1 MKYPQARKRAK
12 AYSFI
17 GGAIPLLV
25 ALSVFAGCSV
35 HGTDDSTSGGGYTAS
50 DLAGSYTGSSTLNA
64 KLLEIMQ
71 NCTDPAWTEWLEEK
85 YPSLIQGLGNDGF
98 KTTGVTSTSLTL
110 SAGSSFKMT
119 IIYQS
124 TLTSTVYNQDGE
136 LEISGTWSVS
146 GSDVAFTYTTSNV
159 EDDWD
164 TAPSTMAG
172 IVKTLVNGSE
182 LRTDGS
188 SLYGRFGYSNYWTS
202 ASDTLFT
209 KQN

>member
-1 MKYPQARKRAK
+1 MKYTQARKRAK

-25 ALSVFAGCSV
+25 ALSVLAGCSV
-35 HGTDDSTSGGGYTAS
+35 HGTDGSTSSGSYTAS

-71 NCTDPAWTEWLEEK
+71 KCTDPAWTEWLTQTRPDIMA
-85 YPSLIQGLGNDGF
+85 YLGSDGF
-98 KTTGVTSTSLTL
+98 KTKDVTSTALTL
-110 SAGSSFKMT
+110 SAGSSFEMKV
-119 IIYQS
+119 IYQS
-124 TLTSTVYNQDGE
+124 TLTSDGE

-146 GSDVAFTYTTSNV
+146 GSDVTFTYTTSNV
-159 EDDWD
+159 EEDWG

-172 IVKTLVNGSE
+172 IIRTLVNGSE

-188 SLYGRFGYSNYWTS
+188 SLYGRFGYGDYWTS
-202 ASDTLFT
+202 ASDTLFE
-209 KQN
+209 KDD